1 VNFALTSQVVCID
14 YHYLKNAYKKLA
26 KECFMTVLGLSV
38 IDILVVLA
46 YLFGMVYIGKMA
58 SKNVKGQTDFF
69 LAGRKLGKVV
79 QFFLNFGQMTD
90 AGGAATASSF
100 VFKSGAGGIWLG
112 MQTLFMT
119 PYYWFM
125 NVWFRRVR
133 LVTMAE
139 LFEDRFGGKGIA
151 TLYVTFTIFTSI
163 ITIGFSDLISLRIIE
178 AIMVKPAAEYTQT
191 DTAMLAQ
198 YEEYTALNQQYLAGK
213 LPVESRTK
221 YETLTSLKE
230 KGEISP
236 YATYLDENWFYII
249 YSVAVGL
256 YIVLG
261 GFEAA
266 AITNTI
272 QGILIIIFSVML
284 IPFGLA
290 KTGGFTG
297 LHDKVPD
304 VMFTMFGDVTTGEFT
319 WFSVLAILLVSIVQI
334 NGIMGNMSIA
344 GSAKDEM
351 AARFGAVSGGFAK
364 RFMIIAW
371 GFCGLLAYALYRD
384 TITNPDTTWGVLT
397 KNLLGP
403 GTIGLM
409 IAGILAANMS
419 TLAAIAMQISAL
431 FVRHIYQPF
440 FKNRSEKEYVFVGR
454 LAIVLALV
462 LGIFVAK
469 YTQSVLAL
477 LKFMLGAGVTFGAP
491 VLLMFFWRKLT
502 KTAVIIQVVVCI
514 IAFFILPLCLPFV
527 GKISGNPQLTV
538 FTNAKFVEKQVAA
551 AQSDVEQGLATSIGQ
566 QIIKQVQI
574 KPAGIYFDIVSH
586 SNPYDLSS
594 PLVGKGFFRIELYLM
609 DKIGFDFSNYTS
621 AGLLTA
627 RYTFIS
633 IFPFLLL
640 FILSPITK
648 QAEEKTIKA
657 FYAKMSTQ
665 VKADPAEDLKEVELT
680 LANPHRFD
688 HKKLFPNSQWE
699 FQKWDRADTV
709 GFALCWVGVAVVLA
723 ILWLMLNIGR

>member
-1 VNFALTSQVVCID
+1 
-14 YHYLKNAYKKLA
+14 
-26 KECFMTVLGLSV
+26 MTILGLSI

-46 YLFGMVYIGKMA
+46 YLFAMVYIGKMA

-69 LAGRKLGKVV
+69 LAGRKLGRVV

-139 LFEDRFGGKGIA
+139 LFEDRFGSKGIA

-163 ITIGFSDLISLRIIE
+163 LTIGFSYLVTQRIIE
-178 AIMVKPAAEYTQT
+178 AVMVKPAAEYTQS
-191 DTAMLAQ
+191 DAAMLEQ
-198 YEEYTALNQQYLAGK
+198 YDEYTSLNQLYKAEK
-213 LPVESRTK
+213 LPVESRER
-221 YETLTSLKE
+221 YETLTSLKDR
-230 KGEISP
+230 GEINP
-236 YATYLDENWFYII
+236 YVTYLNENWFYIL
-249 YSVAVGL
+249 YTVAVGV

-272 QGILIIIFSVML
+272 QGVLIIIFSIML

-290 KTGGFTG
+290 KTGGFSG
-297 LHDKVPD
+297 LHQKVPD
-304 VMFTMFGDVTTGEFT
+304 VMFNMFGDITTGEFT

-334 NGIMGNMSIA
+334 HGIMGNMSIA

-351 AARFGAVSGGFAK
+351 AARLGAVTGGFAK

-397 KNLLGP
+397 RNLLGP

-419 TLAAIAMQISAL
+419 TLAAMAMQISAL

-440 FKNRSEKEYVFVGR
+440 FSNRSEKEYVLAGR
-454 LAIVLALV
+454 LSIVVVLV

-477 LKFMLGAGVTFGAP
+477 LKFMLGVGVTFGAP

-514 IAFFILPLCLPFV
+514 ITLFALPLCLPFV
-527 GKISGNPQLTV
+527 DKINSDTALTA
-538 FTNAKFVEKQVAA
+538 FTNTKIIEKQTSATQGDVDMGFAA
-551 AQSDVEQGLATSIGQ
+551 NIGDTFVKKATIQPTS
-566 QIIKQVQI
+566 
-574 KPAGIYFDIVSH
+574 IYFDTVARLD
-586 SNPYDLSS
+586 PYDSGS
-594 PLVGKGFFRIELYLM
+594 PLIGKGFFRIELFLLS
-609 DKIGFDFSNYTS
+609 KAGFDFADYTP
-621 AGLLTA
+621 AGLLTV

-640 FILSPITK
+640 FILSPLTK
-648 QAEEKTIKA
+648 QTDIKTLKA
-657 FYAKMSTQ
+657 FYAKMSTP
-665 VKADPAEDLKEVELT
+665 VKPDPADDLREIELT
-680 LANPHRFD
+680 LADPHRFD
-688 HKKLFPNSQWE
+688 HTKIFPNSQWE
-699 FQKWDRADTV
+699 LKKWDKTDTV
-709 GFALCWVGVAVVLA
+709 GFALCWVGVVIVLGV
-723 ILWLMLNIGR
+723 LWLMLNIGR